1 MDDIYTPDEMMTI
14 AASRALTNDDV
25 CFVAIK
31 LSPLLLYCNLLCC
44 RILVNGPNIPKI
56 KETMK
61 LMRLNRVNHCVIVPE
76 NETYD
81 GMLKIIKDYVTWG
94 EVDVETTELMLESSG
109 KTSGNAIFTK
119 KELKDSSFKTMK
131 ALAKNL
137 SEGKVV
143 MRDVPKLKPL
153 FRLHPPRKGYE
164 GVKRSFKEG
173 GALGY
178 RGEKI
183 NQLIR
188 RMQYAKA

>member
-1 MDDIYTPDEMMTI
+1 MSWAVVRVRGSI
-14 AASRALTNDDV
+14 NV
-25 CFVAIK
+25 K
-31 LSPLLLYCNLLCC
+31 
-44 RILVNGPNIPKI
+44 PKI

-94 EVDVETTELMLESSG
+94 EVNVETTELMLESSG

-143 MRDVPKLKPL
+143 MRDVPKLKPI

-164 GVKRSFKEG
+164 GIKRSFKEG

-183 NQLIR
+183 NKLIR
-188 RMQYAKA
+188 RMQYAQA

>member
-1 MDDIYTPDEMMTI
+1 MSWAVVKVRGSI
-14 AASRALTNDDV
+14 NV
-25 CFVAIK
+25 K
-31 LSPLLLYCNLLCC
+31 
-44 RILVNGPNIPKI
+44 PKI

-61 LMRLNRVNHCVIVPE
+61 LMRLNRVNHCVIVPK

-94 EVDVETTELMLESSG
+94 EVDVETTELMLENSG

-164 GVKRSFKEG
+164 GIKRSFKEG

>member
-1 MDDIYTPDEMMTI
+1 MSWVVVRVRGSI
-14 AASRALTNDDV
+14 NV
-25 CFVAIK
+25 K
-31 LSPLLLYCNLLCC
+31 
-44 RILVNGPNIPKI
+44 PKI

-76 NETYD
+76 NETYE

-143 MRDVPKLKPL
+143 MRDVPKLKPI

-183 NQLIR
+183 NKLIR

>member
-1 MDDIYTPDEMMTI
+1 MSWAVVKVRGSI
-14 AASRALTNDDV
+14 NV
-25 CFVAIK
+25 K
-31 LSPLLLYCNLLCC
+31 
-44 RILVNGPNIPKI
+44 PKI

-188 RMQYAKA
+188 RMQYAEA

>member
-1 MDDIYTPDEMMTI
+1 M
-14 AASRALTNDDV
+14 SW
-25 CFVAIK
+25 AIVRVRG
-31 LSPLLLYCNLLCC
+31 S
-44 RILVNGPNIPKI
+44 VNVKPKI

-94 EVDVETTELMLESSG
+94 EIDVETTELMLGSSG
-109 KTSGNAIFTK
+109 KTSGNVLFTK

-143 MRDVPKLKPL
+143 MRDVPKLKPV

-164 GVKRSFKEG
+164 GIKRSFKEG

-188 RMQYAKA
+188 RMQYAQA

>member
-1 MDDIYTPDEMMTI
+1 MSWAVVKVRGSI
-14 AASRALTNDDV
+14 NV
-25 CFVAIK
+25 K
-31 LSPLLLYCNLLCC
+31 
-44 RILVNGPNIPKI
+44 PKI

-76 NETYD
+76 NETYE

-109 KTSGNAIFTK
+109 KTSGNTIFTK

>member
-1 MDDIYTPDEMMTI
+1 MSWAVIRVRG
-14 AASRALTNDDV
+14 S
-25 CFVAIK
+25 
-31 LSPLLLYCNLLCC
+31 
-44 RILVNGPNIPKI
+44 VNVKPKI

-119 KELKDSSFKTMK
+119 KDLKDSSFKTMK

>member
-1 MDDIYTPDEMMTI
+1 MSWAVVKVRGSI
-14 AASRALTNDDV
+14 NV
-25 CFVAIK
+25 K
-31 LSPLLLYCNLLCC
+31 
-44 RILVNGPNIPKI
+44 PKI

-94 EVDVETTELMLESSG
+94 EVDVGTTELMLENSG

>member
-1 MDDIYTPDEMMTI
+1 MSWAVVKVRGSI
-14 AASRALTNDDV
+14 NV
-25 CFVAIK
+25 K
-31 LSPLLLYCNLLCC
+31 
-44 RILVNGPNIPKI
+44 PKI

-94 EVDVETTELMLESSG
+94 EVDIETTELMLESSG

>member
-1 MDDIYTPDEMMTI
+1 MSW
-14 AASRALTNDDV
+14 AVVRVRGS
-25 CFVAIK
+25 
-31 LSPLLLYCNLLCC
+31 
-44 RILVNGPNIPKI
+44 VNVNPKI
-56 KETMK
+56 KETMR

-94 EVDVETTELMLESSG
+94 EVNVETTELMLESSG

-119 KELKDSSFKTMK
+119 KELKDSPFKTMK

-143 MRDVPKLKPL
+143 MRDVPKLKPI

-164 GVKRSFKEG
+164 GIKRSFKEG

-183 NQLIR
+183 NKLIR
-188 RMQYAKA
+188 RMQYAQA

>member
-1 MDDIYTPDEMMTI
+1 MSWAVVKVRGSI
-14 AASRALTNDDV
+14 NV
-25 CFVAIK
+25 K
-31 LSPLLLYCNLLCC
+31 
-44 RILVNGPNIPKI
+44 PKI

-188 RMQYAKA
+188 RMQYAQA

>member
-1 MDDIYTPDEMMTI
+1 MSWAVVRVRGSI
-14 AASRALTNDDV
+14 NV
-25 CFVAIK
+25 K
-31 LSPLLLYCNLLCC
+31 
-44 RILVNGPNIPKI
+44 PKI

>member
-1 MDDIYTPDEMMTI
+1 MSWAVIRVRGSI
-14 AASRALTNDDV
+14 NV
-25 CFVAIK
+25 K
-31 LSPLLLYCNLLCC
+31 
-44 RILVNGPNIPKI
+44 PKI

-94 EVDVETTELMLESSG
+94 EVDVETTELMLGSSG

-131 ALAKNL
+131 TLAKNL

-143 MRDVPKLKPL
+143 MRDIPKLKPL

-164 GVKRSFKEG
+164 GIKRSFKEG

-188 RMQYAKA
+188 RMQYAQA

>member
-1 MDDIYTPDEMMTI
+1 MSWVVVRVRGSI
-14 AASRALTNDDV
+14 NV
-25 CFVAIK
+25 K
-31 LSPLLLYCNLLCC
+31 
-44 RILVNGPNIPKI
+44 PKI

-76 NETYD
+76 NETYG

-119 KELKDSSFKTMK
+119 TELKDSSFKTIK

-164 GVKRSFKEG
+164 GIKRSFKEG

-188 RMQYAKA
+188 RMQYAEA

>member
-1 MDDIYTPDEMMTI
+1 MSWAVVKVRGSI
-14 AASRALTNDDV
+14 NV
-25 CFVAIK
+25 K
-31 LSPLLLYCNLLCC
+31 
-44 RILVNGPNIPKI
+44 PKI

-76 NETYD
+76 NETYE

>member
-1 MDDIYTPDEMMTI
+1 MSWAVVKVRGSI
-14 AASRALTNDDV
+14 NV
-25 CFVAIK
+25 K
-31 LSPLLLYCNLLCC
+31 
-44 RILVNGPNIPKI
+44 PKI

-164 GVKRSFKEG
+164 GIKRSFKEG

-188 RMQYAKA
+188 RMQYAEA

>member
-1 MDDIYTPDEMMTI
+1 MSWVVVRVRGSI
-14 AASRALTNDDV
+14 NV
-25 CFVAIK
+25 K
-31 LSPLLLYCNLLCC
+31 
-44 RILVNGPNIPKI
+44 PKI